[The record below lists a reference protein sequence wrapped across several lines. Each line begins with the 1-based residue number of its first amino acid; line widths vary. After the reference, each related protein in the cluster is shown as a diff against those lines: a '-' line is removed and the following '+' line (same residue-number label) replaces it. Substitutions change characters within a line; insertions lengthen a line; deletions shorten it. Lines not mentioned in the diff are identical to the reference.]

1 MIGYKPGVNR
11 QKPPTLVVTKHFQKI
26 VAAAQIKAV
35 LIRAT
40 LKHRNL
46 IVLCWNKLTAGKLP
60 NKEFSTF
67 SGPNILK
74 FFFYL
79 YTTLHIRQSPPKENP
94 ASSPSVLFHHLFQK
108 STSRDKWHRF
118 FCARCLSCCSFFAG
132 SSPAYSGPQRWDH
145 IPVHLPRERELVNVC
160 DVC

>member
-46 IVLCWNKLTAGKLP
+46 IVLC
-60 NKEFSTF
+60 
-67 SGPNILK
+67 
-74 FFFYL
+74 
-79 YTTLHIRQSPPKENP
+79 
-94 ASSPSVLFHHLFQK
+94 
-108 STSRDKWHRF
+108 
-118 FCARCLSCCSFFAG
+118 
-132 SSPAYSGPQRWDH
+132 
-145 IPVHLPRERELVNVC
+145 
-160 DVC
+160 